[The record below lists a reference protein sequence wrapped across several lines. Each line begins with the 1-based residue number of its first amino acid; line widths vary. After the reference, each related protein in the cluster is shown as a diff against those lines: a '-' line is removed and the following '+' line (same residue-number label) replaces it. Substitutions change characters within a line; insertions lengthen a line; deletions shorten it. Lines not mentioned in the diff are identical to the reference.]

1 MKHFLV
7 CIALTF
13 IVCSAFAQQ
22 ANRNYLYNSGYK
34 VNVQTSTLFTFANS
48 VTITSLTSS
57 HGFAFGNGLY
67 VGGGLGVTYS
77 PQDNMNIKNQM
88 ILDVFAE
95 VKYSFLKNSIVSP
108 FVNLMAGGACNYSS
122 YGTGYFVKPSV
133 GIDIWRF
140 SISAG
145 MGRYAINYA
154 SIDGKIDDAPAII
167 GGTELNNGIFVG
179 LAYNFR

>member
-7 CIALTF
+7 SIALAF

-22 ANRNYLYNSGYK
+22 ANRNYLYNRGYK
-34 VNVQTSTLFTFANS
+34 VNVQSSALFNNVTL
-48 VTITSLTSS
+48 TSLTSS
-57 HGFAFGNGLY
+57 HGYSFGNGLY
-67 VGGGLGVTYS
+67 VGGGLGATYS

-88 ILDVFAE
+88 ILEVFAE

-108 FVNLMAGGACNYSS
+108 FVDLIAGGAANYSS

-133 GIDIWRF
+133 GVDIWRF
-140 SISAG
+140 SIAAG
-145 MGRYAINYA
+145 VGRYAINYA
-154 SIDGKIDDAPAII
+154 SEGLVNDAPGII
-167 GGTELNNGIFVG
+167 GWTQPTNGVFVS